1 MAYFYL
7 GGIFFYHYLE
17 VDWILLLACRKPV
30 LWALQSPE
38 LETQDFLFSA
48 QYSKN
53 LEDG

>member
-7 GGIFFYHYLE
+7 EGIFFYRPSE
-17 VDWILLLACRKPV
+17 ADWILLLACKKPV
-30 LWALQSPE
+30 LWAPQSAE

-48 QYSKN
+48 GFSKN